1 MKFYNKELSW
11 LSFNERVLQEAAD
24 EAVPVIERMRFLGI
38 FSSNMDEFFQ
48 VRVADVRRRIFFS
61 QSPQERR
68 EQEQLM
74 AQLQIK
80 VNELQQKFD
89 DILARVIVALREH
102 HIHLLEPQQLTADE
116 KQRLK
121 FFFIEKVRRHVVPI
135 LVNDKINL
143 ANAIRED
150 ENYLCVEI
158 LNDKCKCYALIEVPA
173 DDMDRFIK
181 LPTHGRS
188 RDHKVLFLDD
198 ILQLNLDELFRGI
211 VPFKRL
217 RAFSF
222 KMTRDAEYRPSDD
235 IEQSILERMEE
246 GLKQR
251 IKADPVRLVYDKK
264 MPDEM
269 LVFLSEKLNLNRF
282 DSLVAGGRY
291 RNTRDF
297 AKFPNYGKTSLEHPR
312 QPALLHPKFFH
323 HDNVFDAVRKSDILL
338 YYPYHRFAHFT
349 EFVRQAAYDPKVTR
363 IAICIYRVAPNSRI
377 LHSLTDAVQ
386 NGKHVTVMV
395 ELQARFDEEANIEWA
410 KELTEAGVHVSFGI
424 HGLKVHSKLVLVHRQ
439 EGISERRY
447 AVIGTGNFHEGT
459 AQVYTDFSLFTCAN
473 ELTADVERVFHY
485 LDQPYRQHRF
495 RELLVAPVN
504 LRQRLT
510 DYIDDEIEQAQL
522 GNPAEIFLKVN
533 NLVDD
538 SLIVQL
544 YRASRAGV
552 KVRAIVRGMCALRA
566 GVKDLSENIEVR
578 SIVDRYLEHPRVYY
592 FAHGGQAEVFI
603 ASADLMTR
611 NLDFRVE
618 VAAPVRDKD
627 ARTDVMQVL
636 ELQWRD
642 RAKARLIDAE
652 QTNPYVC
659 DLNHRQQ
666 SSRRRRLLRS
676 QTAIYRYFKRRG
688 KDYDNI
694 D

>member
-1 MKFYNKELSW
+1 MKFFNKELSW

-24 EAVPVIERMRFLGI
+24 AAVPVVERMRFLGI

-48 VRVADVRRRIFFS
+48 VRVAAVRRHIFFS
-61 QSPQERR
+61 QSEEERSR
-68 EQEQLM
+68 YERLM
-74 AQLQIK
+74 AQLQSK
-80 VNELQQKFD
+80 VNELQQQFD
-89 DILARVIVALREH
+89 AILPQVVSALKQH
-102 HIHLLEPQQLTADE
+102 HIHLLEPHQLNVDE
-116 KQRLK
+116 KQRVK
-121 FFFIEKVRRHVVPI
+121 FFFIEKVRRHLVPI
-135 LVNDKINL
+135 LVTEKTDLRNVL
-143 ANAIRED
+143 RED

-158 LNDKCKCYALIEVPA
+158 LDDNHKRYALIEVPA
-173 DDMDRFIK
+173 DAMDRFIK
-181 LPTHGRS
+181 LPTSGRT
-188 RDHKVLFLDD
+188 RDHKILFLDD

-222 KMTRDAEYRPSDD
+222 KMTRDAEYHPSDD

-251 IKADPVRLVYDKK
+251 FKADPVRLVYDKK

-269 LVFLSEKLNLNRF
+269 LVFLSEKLDFNRF

-297 AKFPNYGKTSLEHPR
+297 AKFPNYGRAVLEHPR
-312 QPALLHPKFFH
+312 QPALLHPKFYRF
-323 HDNVFDAVRKSDILL
+323 DNAFDAVRSSDILL

-349 EFVRQAAYDPKVTR
+349 EFVRQAAYDPNVTR
-363 IAICIYRVAPNSRI
+363 IAICIYRVAPHSRI

-424 HGLKVHSKLVLVHRQ
+424 HGLKVHSKLVLVHRR
-439 EGISERRY
+439 EGITERRY

-459 AQVYTDFSLFTCAN
+459 AQVYTDFSLFTCDNAI
-473 ELTADVERVFHY
+473 TADVDNVFNY
-485 LDQPYRQHRF
+485 LEQPYRQTKF
-495 RELLVAPVN
+495 RELMVAPVTM
-504 LRQRLT
+504 RQRLT
-510 DYIDDEIEQAQL
+510 DYIEYEIEQAQQ
-522 GNPAEIFLKVN
+522 GRPAAIFIKVN

-552 KVRAIVRGMCALRA
+552 KIRAIVRGMCALRA

-578 SIVDRYLEHPRVYY
+578 SIVDRYLEHPRVYH
-592 FAHGGQAEVFI
+592 FEHGGQQELFI

-611 NLDFRVE
+611 NLDHRVE
-618 VAAPVRDKD
+618 VAVPVRDAD
-627 ARTDVMQVL
+627 ARQDVLQVM

-642 RAKARLIDAE
+642 RAKSRVIDAE
-652 QTNPYVC
+652 QRNTYVIE
-659 DLNHRQQ
+659 REQAGKRKTKK
-666 SSRRRRLLRS
+666 SRLLRS
-676 QTAIYRYFKRRG
+676 QTAIYRYFKRRSH
-688 KDYDNI
+688 DYERE
-694 D
+694 